1 MAVSFSSSF
10 FLCLVPP
17 LMMDESGEWHKSK
30 RPRNETV
37 LKGVDARDGV
47 YKSSFHGI
55 GGLNSGRDAT
65 EGTDGVCGDSCVC
78 ILVV

>member
-1 MAVSFSSSF
+1 
-10 FLCLVPP
+10 
-17 LMMDESGEWHKSK
+17 MMDESGEWHKSK

-55 GGLNSGRDAT
+55 GGLKTPDETPLRALT
-65 EGTDGVCGDSCVC
+65 ECVV
-78 ILVV
+78 IPASVS